1 MTGSRWRYVSGRT
14 GVTLYA
20 SEGTVR
26 WDVLASSAYAVRSS
40 GGMVTFAATFSN
52 MRVGSDGS
60 VLRMAYSATEV
71 LVPVGEDWFVKTADM
86 LRRVGADGSE
96 LDDLATGVDQWVGAI
111 GTGSVSAERGQLVLR
126 DGLWTS
132 SVFLGQLVVAMRAV
146 GETVYVVGERGLVLE
161 LDR

>member
-1 MTGSRWRYVSGRT
+1 
-14 GVTLYA
+14 
-20 SEGTVR
+20 
-26 WDVLASSAYAVRSS
+26 
-40 GGMVTFAATFSN
+40 
-52 MRVGSDGS
+52 
-60 VLRMAYSATEV
+60 MAYSATEV